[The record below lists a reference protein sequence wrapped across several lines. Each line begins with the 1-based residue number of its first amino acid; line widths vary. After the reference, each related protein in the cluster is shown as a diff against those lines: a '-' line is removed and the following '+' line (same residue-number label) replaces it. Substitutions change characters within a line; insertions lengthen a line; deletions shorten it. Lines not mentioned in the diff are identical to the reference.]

1 MNRDYTA
8 NCAICNGP
16 GDPECPCEGDRLKI
30 AIDQAEKKWIES
42 WVAKTRE
49 WVTNNAINT
58 ITTIYNKKK
67 EVRQARHLEY
77 LQNLPY
83 WPLYVESRG
92 RPNLHPHIV
101 ADLQR
106 RMADAQLDLK
116 RGIDADWKECVVR
129 YPQVLAHFYAQ
140 LSVKIPREADM
151 PFTNPVNNGQPRAP
165 PPPPQMIGFDQQH
178 QRLQA
183 QQQQAHQQQ
192 MAAQI
197 NRASTVQPVK
207 KARRQSKVGSEF
219 SSTGFDLDE
228 LARNLEGL
236 GRSSTAMGRAKSGT
250 PGPPPSATP
259 GPRERLHRT
268 GTGKKRE
275 SKEYAMPS
283 GRGAAPSLVGGH
295 AGIPPHVPVPPSWA
309 TGSNFDMGVRY

>member
-1 MNRDYTA
+1 MGSQNPVRDTNLSLPA
-8 NCAICNGP
+8 SG
-16 GDPECPCEGDRLKI
+16 CETVH
-30 AIDQAEKKWIES
+30 IDVILT
-42 WVAKTRE
+42 VDRE

-67 EVRQARHLEY
+67 EVRQARHMEY

-83 WPLYVESRG
+83 WPLYMESRG

-106 RMADAQLDLK
+106 RIADAQLDLK

-129 YPQVLAHFYAQ
+129 YPQVLAHFYGQ
-140 LSVKIPREADM
+140 LSVKIPREAEM
-151 PFTNPVNNGQPRAP
+151 PFSNPVNNGQPRAP
-165 PPPPQMIGFDQQH
+165 PPAPQMINFQQ
-178 QRLQA
+178 QQQQQQQQLQA
-183 QQQQAHQQQ
+183 QQQQLQHQQ

-207 KARRQSKVGSEF
+207 KARRQSKASDF
-219 SSTGFDLDE
+219 TAFDVDE
-228 LARNLEGL
+228 LARGLEGL
-236 GRSSTAMGRAKSGT
+236 GRSNTAMGRAKSGT

-259 GPRERLHRT
+259 GPRLHRS

-275 SKEYAMPS
+275 SKDYVMP
-283 GRGAAPSLVGGH
+283 GRGAPPSLVGGH
-295 AGIPPHVPVPPSWA
+295 GSIPPHVPVPPSWA
-309 TGSNFDMGVRY
+309 TGSTFDMGVRY

>member
-67 EVRQARHLEY
+67 EVRQARHMEY

-83 WPLYVESRG
+83 WPLYMESRG

-129 YPQVLAHFYAQ
+129 YPQVLAHFYNQ
-140 LSVKIPREADM
+140 LSVKIPREAEM
-151 PFTNPVNNGQPRAP
+151 PFANAVNNGQPRAP
-165 PPPPQMIGFDQQH
+165 PPPPQMIHFEQQ
-178 QRLQA
+178 QRQ

-197 NRASTVQPVK
+197 SRASTVQPVK

-219 SSTGFDLDE
+219 PGFDVDE
-228 LARNLEGL
+228 LARGLEAL
-236 GRSSTAMGRAKSGT
+236 GRSNTAMGRAKSGT

-259 GPRERLHRT
+259 GPRERLHRS

-275 SKEYAMPS
+275 SKDYSMPG
-283 GRGAAPSLVGGH
+283 GRGAAPSVIGSH